1 MYVEYLGKR
10 LEVPEYLIN
19 SYIKDFEGLPGSGQ
33 RNSVMHLRNSVYEVL
48 DYIAED
54 PEALEE
60 YEYRNDFI
68 NALAVHR
75 AVHRALEVHG
85 ILHDS

>member
-1 MYVEYLGKR
+1 MNVEYLGVKI
-10 LEVPEYLIN
+10 EVPDYLIET
-19 SYIKDFEGLPGSGQ
+19 YIKQFDGLPGSKN
-33 RNSVMHLRNSVYEVL
+33 REDVLNLRCTANEVI

-54 PEALEE
+54 PEVLYQ

-68 NALAVHR
+68 NALAVQK
-75 AVHRALEVHG
+75 ALATHG

>member
-10 LEVPEYLIN
+10 LEVPEHLIT

-33 RNSVMHLRNSVYEVL
+33 RNSVLHLRNSVYEVL

-75 AVHRALEVHG
+75 ALEVHG

>member
-1 MYVEYLGKR
+1 MKVECLGSKI
-10 LEVPEYLIN
+10 EVPDYLIET
-19 SYIKDFEGLPGSGQ
+19 YIKQFEGLPGSGNREAVLQ
-33 RNSVMHLRNSVYEVL
+33 LRDTAYEVI

-54 PEALEE
+54 PEALHE

-68 NALAVHR
+68 NALAVQ
-75 AVHRALEVHG
+75 RALKVHG

>member
-1 MYVEYLGKR
+1 MYVEYLGKT
-10 LEVPEYLIN
+10 LEVPEHLITA
-19 SYIKDFEGLPGSGQ
+19 YIKDFEGLPGSGQ
-33 RNSVMHLRNSVYEVL
+33 RNSVLHLRNSVYEVL

-75 AVHRALEVHG
+75 ALEIHG